1 MIGGFPS
8 LRKKTKHTI
17 IIFLISILA
26 KRNMYLK
33 WFKIELSYML
43 YIEYFRSHPD
53 LLK

>member
-17 IIFLISILA
+17 IMLLLLIVA

-33 WFKIELSYML
+33 WFKIKLSYIY
-43 YIEYFRSHPD
+43 YIQIF
-53 LLK
+53 